1 MAQDGTTLITD
12 IGLDLIRTASGDAS
26 QVAISHIALGDGL
39 GALYA
44 PAHSQTTLRRKLT
57 RVAIE
62 RRMALGN
69 DSWRVKAEFIAAT
82 TPAFTVRE
90 AGFFDED
97 GNLIAIWAGLDVL
110 PRQTGVVDYLVEHV
124 LNFSRVASGLVII
137 DAPDDDLFDLSINV
151 LANLATQSLAIFNLT
166 ERIAP

>member
-12 IGLDLIRTASGDAS
+12 IGLELIRTAAGDAS
-26 QVAISHIALGDGL
+26 QVAISHIGLGDGL
-39 GALYA
+39 GGFYA
-44 PAHSQTTLRRKLT
+44 PTHNQTTLRREMK

-62 RRMALGN
+62 RRMPLGD
-69 DSWRVKAEFIAAT
+69 DSWRVKAEFAAAT

-110 PRQTGVVDYLVEHV
+110 SRQTGVVDYLIEHV
-124 LNFSRVASGLVII
+124 LNFSRVEAGVVII
-137 DAPDDDLFDLSINV
+137 DAPDDELYDFAVTALH
-151 LANLATQSLAIFNLT
+151 AIARQENEIFKIQ
-166 ERIAP
+166 EQIA